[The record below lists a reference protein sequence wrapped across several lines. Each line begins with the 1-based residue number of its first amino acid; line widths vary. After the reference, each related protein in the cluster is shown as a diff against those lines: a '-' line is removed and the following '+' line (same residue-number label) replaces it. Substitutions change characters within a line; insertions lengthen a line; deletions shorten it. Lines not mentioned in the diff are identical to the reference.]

1 MPSNK
6 NIVREAMQVVWTEG
20 RVDRVADYYAEDF
33 VADYPMTD
41 WGTGLDGVRALVAE
55 VRIGLPDYNEEI
67 KLLVADGDHV
77 AVELLIR
84 GTHTGPMN
92 GMPPTGKDVAFR
104 DMTIVTLKDG
114 KIVGQRGLSDYLSL
128 FGQLGVEMPISA
140 EG

>member
-1 MPSNK
+1 MPSNE

-92 GMPPTGKDVAFR
+92 GMPPTGKEVAFR

-128 FGQLGVEMPISA
+128 FGQLGVEMPIGA